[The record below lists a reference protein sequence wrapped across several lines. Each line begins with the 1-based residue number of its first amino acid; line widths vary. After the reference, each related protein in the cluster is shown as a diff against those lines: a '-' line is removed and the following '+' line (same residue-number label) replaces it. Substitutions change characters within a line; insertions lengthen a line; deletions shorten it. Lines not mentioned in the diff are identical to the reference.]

1 VTVNPLDALSALTQ
15 QAQLPTSGALN
26 GGVNAGA
33 FNGALGGAL
42 NANPPAGA
50 ISTGLTAP
58 VSESFGN
65 MLGTQATAPVTST
78 AAAGGASPTTWGHMV
93 QQMVM
98 DVNSKQADAASMVN
112 DVLKGGPTPV
122 HQAMIASEEAG
133 LSFEFLAE
141 VRNKV
146 LDAYNSVMQM
156 QV

>member
-1 VTVNPLDALSALTQ
+1 MTSPIDALSALTQ
-15 QAQLPTSGALN
+15 QAQLPAV
-26 GGVNAGA
+26 GV
-33 FNGALGGAL
+33 
-42 NANPPAGA
+42 NANPPPGA
-50 ISTGLTAP
+50 IPMGLTAP

-65 MLGTQATAPVTST
+65 VLGAQGAAPVAST
-78 AAAGGASPTTWGHMV
+78 VAPATGGSSPSTWGHMV

-98 DVNSKQADAASMVN
+98 SVNNQQAGANAMVN

-122 HQAMIASEEAG
+122 HQAMIATEEAS

-146 LDAYNSVMQM
+146 LDAYNQIMQM

>member
-1 VTVNPLDALSALTQ
+1 VTINPLDALSSLTQ
-15 QAQLPTSGALN
+15 GQLGN
-26 GGVNAGA
+26 M
-33 FNGALGGAL
+33 GAL

-50 ISTGLTAP
+50 VPTGMTPA
-58 VSESFGN
+58 SESFSN
-65 MLGTQATAPVTST
+65 LLGTQGTAPATSSV
-78 AAAGGASPTTWGHMV
+78 AATDGASPTTWGHMV

-98 DVNSKQADAASMVN
+98 DVNSQQSNANAMVT

-122 HQAMIASEEAG
+122 HQAMVATEEAS

-146 LDAYNSVMQM
+146 LDAYNQIMQM

>member
-1 VTVNPLDALSALTQ
+1 MSPIDALSAL
-15 QAQLPTSGALN
+15 QAQLPNMGE
-26 GGVNAGA
+26 
-33 FNGALGGAL
+33 L

-50 ISTGLTAP
+50 LPTGMTAP
-58 VSESFGN
+58 VGESFSN
-65 MLGTQATAPVTST
+65 LLGAQGTEPAVSTVAPSG
-78 AAAGGASPTTWGHMV
+78 AANPTTWGHMV

-98 DVNSKQADAASMVN
+98 DVNSKQQNANALVT

-122 HQAMIASEEAG
+122 HEATIATEEAS

-146 LDAYNSVMQM
+146 IDAYNQVMQM

>member
-1 VTVNPLDALSALTQ
+1 MTINPLDALSSLTQ
-15 QAQLPTSGALN
+15 GQLGN
-26 GGVNAGA
+26 M
-33 FNGALGGAL
+33 GAL

-50 ISTGLTAP
+50 IPTGMTPA
-58 VSESFGN
+58 SESFSN
-65 MLGTQATAPVTST
+65 LLGTQGTAPVTSSV
-78 AAAGGASPTTWGHMV
+78 AATGGASPTTWGHMV

-98 DVNSKQADAASMVN
+98 DVNSQQSNANSMVT

-122 HQAMIASEEAG
+122 HQAMVATEEAS

-146 LDAYNSVMQM
+146 LDAYNQIMQM

>member
-1 VTVNPLDALSALTQ
+1 MSPIDALSAL
-15 QAQLPTSGALN
+15 QAQLPQ
-26 GGVNAGA
+26 
-33 FNGALGGAL
+33 LGEL

-50 ISTGLTAP
+50 VPTGMAAP

-65 MLGTQATAPVTST
+65 LLGTQGTEPVASTTAIS
-78 AAAGGASPTTWGHMV
+78 GGANPATWGHMV
-93 QQMVM
+93 HQMVM
-98 DVNSKQADAASMVN
+98 DVNNQQASAGAMVN

-122 HQAMIASEEAG
+122 HQAMVATEEAS
-133 LSFEFLAE
+133 LSFEFLAQ

>member
-1 VTVNPLDALSALTQ
+1 MTINPLDALSSLTQ
-15 QAQLPTSGALN
+15 GQLGN
-26 GGVNAGA
+26 M
-33 FNGALGGAL
+33 GAL

-50 ISTGLTAP
+50 VPTGMAP

-65 MLGTQATAPVTST
+65 LLGSQATAPSTSSV
-78 AAAGGASPTTWGHMV
+78 AATGAASPTTWGHMV

-98 DVNSKQADAASMVN
+98 DVNSQQSNANTMVN

-122 HQAMIASEEAG
+122 HQAMVATEEAS
-133 LSFEFLAE
+133 LSFEFLTE

-146 LDAYNSVMQM
+146 LDAYNQIMQM

>member
-1 VTVNPLDALSALTQ
+1 MTINPLDALSALTQ
-15 QAQLPTSGALN
+15 QAQLPNAGALN
-26 GGVNAGA
+26 GVNTGA
-33 FNGALGGAL
+33 FNGAISGAL

-50 ISTGLTAP
+50 LPSGVTAP

-65 MLGTQATAPVTST
+65 MLGTQGTTPVTSS

-98 DVNSKQADAASMVN
+98 DVNNKQSDANAMVN

-122 HQAMIASEEAG
+122 HQAMVATEEAS
-133 LSFEFLAE
+133 LSFEFLTE

-146 LDAYNSVMQM
+146 LDAYNQIMQM

>member
-1 VTVNPLDALSALTQ
+1 MSPIDALSAL
-15 QAQLPTSGALN
+15 QAQLPNMGE
-26 GGVNAGA
+26 
-33 FNGALGGAL
+33 L

-50 ISTGLTAP
+50 VPTGLSAP
-58 VSESFGN
+58 VSESFGKL
-65 MLGTQATAPVTST
+65 LGTQSIEPTTSAVAPTA
-78 AAAGGASPTTWGHMV
+78 GANPTTWGHMV

-98 DVNSKQADAASMVN
+98 DVNNKQSDANAMVN

-122 HQAMIASEEAG
+122 HQAMVATEEAS

-146 LDAYNSVMQM
+146 LDAYNQIMQM

>member
-1 VTVNPLDALSALTQ
+1 MTINPLDALSSLTQ
-15 QAQLPTSGALN
+15 GQLGN
-26 GGVNAGA
+26 M
-33 FNGALGGAL
+33 GAL

-50 ISTGLTAP
+50 VPTGMTPA
-58 VSESFGN
+58 SESFN
-65 MLGTQATAPVTST
+65 SLLGTQSTAPATSSV
-78 AAAGGASPTTWGHMV
+78 AATGGASPTTWGHMV

-98 DVNSKQADAASMVN
+98 DVNSQQSNANVMVN

-122 HQAMIASEEAG
+122 HQAMVATEEAS

-146 LDAYNSVMQM
+146 LDAYNQIMQM

>member
-1 VTVNPLDALSALTQ
+1 VTINPLDALSSLTQ
-15 QAQLPTSGALN
+15 GQLGN
-26 GGVNAGA
+26 M
-33 FNGALGGAL
+33 GAL

-50 ISTGLTAP
+50 VPTAMP
-58 VSESFGN
+58 QVSESFGN
-65 MLGTQATAPVTST
+65 LMGAQSAAPATSSV
-78 AAAGGASPTTWGHMV
+78 AAAGGANPTTWGHMV

-98 DVNSKQADAASMVN
+98 DVNNQQSSATAMVT

-122 HQAMIASEEAG
+122 HQATVATEEAS

-146 LDAYNSVMQM
+146 LDAYNQIMQM

>member
-1 VTVNPLDALSALTQ
+1 VTINPLDALSSLTQ
-15 QAQLPTSGALN
+15 GQLGN
-26 GGVNAGA
+26 M
-33 FNGALGGAL
+33 GAL

-50 ISTGLTAP
+50 VPTGMTPA
-58 VSESFGN
+58 SESFSN
-65 MLGTQATAPVTST
+65 LLGTQGTAPATSSV
-78 AAAGGASPTTWGHMV
+78 AATGGASPTTWGHMV

-98 DVNSKQADAASMVN
+98 DVNTQQSNATSMVT

-122 HQAMIASEEAG
+122 HQAMVATEEAS

-146 LDAYNSVMQM
+146 LDAYNQIMQM

>member
-1 VTVNPLDALSALTQ
+1 MTINPLDALSSLTQ
-15 QAQLPTSGALN
+15 GQLGN
-26 GGVNAGA
+26 M
-33 FNGALGGAL
+33 GAL

-50 ISTGLTAP
+50 VPTGMTPA
-58 VSESFGN
+58 SESFSN
-65 MLGTQATAPVTST
+65 LLGTQGTAPATSSV
-78 AAAGGASPTTWGHMV
+78 AATGGASPTTWGHMV

-98 DVNSKQADAASMVN
+98 DVNSQQSNANSMVT

-122 HQAMIASEEAG
+122 HQAMVATEEAS

-146 LDAYNSVMQM
+146 LDAYNQIMQM

>member
-1 VTVNPLDALSALTQ
+1 VTINPLDALSALTQ
-15 QAQLPTSGALN
+15 QAQLPNAGALN
-26 GGVNAGA
+26 GVNTGA

-50 ISTGLTAP
+50 LPSGMTAP
-58 VSESFGN
+58 LSESFGN
-65 MLGTQATAPVTST
+65 LLGTQGTTPVTST
-78 AAAGGASPTTWGHMV
+78 GGANPTTWGHMV

-98 DVNSKQADAASMVN
+98 DVNNKQSDANALVT

-122 HQAMIASEEAG
+122 HQAMIATEEAS

-141 VRNKV
+141 ARNKV
-146 LDAYNSVMQM
+146 LDAYNQVMQM

>member
-1 VTVNPLDALSALTQ
+1 MSPLDALSALTQ
-15 QAQLPTSGALN
+15 SQLPGT
-26 GGVNAGA
+26 
-33 FNGALGGAL
+33 GAL

-50 ISTGLTAP
+50 VPMGMTPPITEGFGQMLQGQSVQPNLNIDATPAIAP
-58 VSESFGN
+58 AANG
-65 MLGTQATAPVTST
+65 AT
-78 AAAGGASPTTWGHMV
+78 SPTTWGHMV

-98 DVNSKQADAASMVN
+98 DVNNKQTDANSLVT

-122 HQAMIASEEAG
+122 HQAMIATEEAS

-146 LDAYNSVMQM
+146 LDAYNQVMQM